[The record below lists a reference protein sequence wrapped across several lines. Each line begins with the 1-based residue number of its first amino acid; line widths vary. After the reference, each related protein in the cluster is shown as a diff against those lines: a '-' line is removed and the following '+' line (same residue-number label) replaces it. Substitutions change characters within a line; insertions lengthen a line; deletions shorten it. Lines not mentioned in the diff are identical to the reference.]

1 MLPTIDLTFPR
12 LDDVRTAVRERGDA
26 LGRGMRALTIRLC
39 DPKTTDSDLYL
50 SNTHRKE
57 REEQSRV
64 SAEFAATVSLGWLV
78 KFGLNQPC
86 AEATGICVSCLLGIV
101 DIAAPSTLQPVLA
114 ELIGS
119 LLMAMSGLEPAALN
133 YLQVRAAG
141 NDTNSEGTSYDQ
153 LERLRIN
160 FAMSGPIAQALHKC
174 LEMVQFVDLGAQ
186 KKLIPELDSSLRKGA
201 GFATRAATADAVNS
215 LCGKCPGAFSFPG
228 STMSN
233 PTVRLL
239 RAIYFASERERG
251 ATAKDKM
258 THALGSLA
266 TLAPGPAVRAL
277 ALKACERY
285 CESTGSNN
293 DPSIRKAAAATIRA
307 IAVRASNHL
316 ADGGAKDI
324 WIRKVLPVAF
334 LGKHD
339 KDAKI
344 ASLWKDVWDEGGI
357 AINSEQNGVFGTTT
371 QEKLLPYIARAVVI
385 SLQSTSWANRQ
396 AGCTVLID
404 LAEASILAPTP
415 RSIDDHLSYSGQEID
430 RLRQRARASSD
441 LLSECV
447 RVIARNRIWDGKG
460 DVVKAATLIAG
471 KWSTVNSEGSYQS
484 FWPLLLTKDCQDD
497 LFKGD
502 GWFKRAEK
510 NDEDVKDDLGG
521 DNNTVIM
528 SDALS
533 SEEDTPLDLKEDN
546 AASYDEQS
554 NFGSIETNS
563 GNSIQ
568 QVIYSGFCRVLLGQ
582 ALKATANNITE
593 VALHYRVSVL
603 SGLTTL
609 LKSVAVRKDSMSFQD
624 DAEHQRYIYSFVG
637 PSIFSF
643 LSESQTTNAPVLI
656 ARALECLAAAM
667 HDGIGADADK
677 GSYADPMELLKFFA
691 VFTTKQP
698 AWTGTFARL
707 QNNTIHLNVIAS
719 HHHLSITI
727 NLLRSETDVGSSS
740 IKLSCYHAIR
750 NVEKD

>member
-1 MLPTIDLTFPR
+1 
-12 LDDVRTAVRERGDA
+12 
-26 LGRGMRALTIRLC
+26 MRALTIRLC
-39 DPKTTDSDLYL
+39 DPKTTDISQESDVYI
-50 SNTHRKE
+50 SNVHRKE

-64 SAEFAATVSLGWLV
+64 AAESAATVSLGWLV
-78 KFGLNQPC
+78 KYGLNQPC

-141 NDTNSEGTSYDQ
+141 NDANSEGTSYDQ

-174 LEMVQFVDLGAQ
+174 LEMVQFIDLEAQ

-215 LCGKCPGAFSFPG
+215 LCGKCPAAFSFPG

-251 ATAKDKM
+251 VTAKDKI
-258 THALGSLA
+258 THAFGSLA

-316 ADGGAKDI
+316 ADGGPKDI

-339 KDAKI
+339 KDTKV

-357 AINSEQNGVFGTTT
+357 AINSEHDGVFGTTT
-371 QEKLLPYIARAVVI
+371 QEKLLPYIARAAVI
-385 SLQSTSWANRQ
+385 SLQSTSWANRK
-396 AGCTVLID
+396 AGCAVLID

-415 RSIDDHLSYSGQEID
+415 RSIDDHLSSSGPEID
-430 RLRQRARASSD
+430 RLRQRARASST

-471 KWSTVNSEGSYQS
+471 KWTAVTSIEGSYQS
-484 FWPLLLTKDCQDD
+484 LFWPLLLRKDCHDD

-510 NDEDVKDDLGG
+510 SKEDVKDDVGG
-521 DNNTVIM
+521 DDNIDTVVM

-533 SEEDTPLDLKEDN
+533 TEEDTPLDLKEDN

-554 NFGSIETNS
+554 CFGNFEIKSRNS
-563 GNSIQ
+563 TQ
-568 QVIYSGFCRVLLGQ
+568 QVIFSGFCRVLLDQ
-582 ALKATANNITE
+582 ALRVTANNITE
-593 VALHYRVSVL
+593 GALQYRVSAL
-603 SGLTTL
+603 SGLTML
-609 LKSVAVRKDSMSFQD
+609 LKSVEIRNDSMFFQD
-624 DAEHQRYIYSFVG
+624 DVQHQRYLYSFVG
-637 PSIFSF
+637 PSLFSF
-643 LSESQTTNAPVLI
+643 LSESQTSNAPVLI

-667 HDGIGADADK
+667 YDGIGTDANK
-677 GSYADPMELLKFFA
+677 GAYADPVELLKFFA
-691 VFTTKQP
+691 VFTTEQP

-707 QNNTIHLNVIAS
+707 QNNAYRSSHLVVIAS
-719 HHHLSITI
+719 NHLSMTI
-727 NLLRSETDVGSSS
+727 YLLRSETDVGASR
-740 IKLSCYHAIR
+740 IKLSCYHAIG